1 MLMLLKKSRLQ
12 FLIDNLTDNDL
23 PFMGLSR
30 RPYLLGRMIVIS
42 RAETN
47 TASKIART
55 IVTTVVAELLSHCL
69 QVCFT
74 GFSVEM
80 TDSSICTLKF
90 IKSKDLVLYLHLIFG
105 FVIDN
110 Y

>member
-1 MLMLLKKSRLQ
+1 MFSKSQ
-12 FLIDNLTDNDL
+12 GCNFSVSQICMINNDL
-23 PFMGLSR
+23 PFMGRSR
-30 RPYLLGRMIVIS
+30 RPYLLRRMIVIS

-47 TASKIART
+47 TASKIVRT
-55 IVTTVVAELLSHCL
+55 IVNTVVAELLSHCL

-80 TDSSICTLKF
+80 TVSLFCTLKF
-90 IKSKDLVLYLHLIFG
+90 INSKDLVRYLHLIFG